1 MAGLRSGSW
10 LFWGEN
16 SPRIATVSV
25 FWVSTSIP
33 LEKSGPEGVGGWGMC
48 FHAWS
53 FPHPS
58 RQFHNTKAPDWATIE
73 HDVFS
78 WPSFSI
84 QFLPGCLPMAFWSQS
99 PALTNRY
106 PCWPS
111 LPLLW
116 KTEGHWK
123 RAPKSSSAVKQDL
136 HGLGWV
142 QTESEKSK
150 ANKLTHTHTQ
160 SKYRERQSIPDKVN
174 AHCELIPCSECSH
187 AILLP
192 AASKSRWLR
201 PICFINFLH
210 DILHYI
216 QG

>member
-16 SPRIATVSV
+16 SPRIATVSI
-25 FWVSTSIP
+25 FWVSTLIP
-33 LEKSGPEGVGGWGMC
+33 LEKSGPEGAGGYVSMPDPFPIRHVSSITLKHLTEQQLSMMC
-48 FHAWS
+48 S
-53 FPHPS
+53 PDHPS
-58 RQFHNTKAPDWATIE
+58 KD
-73 HDVFS
+73 
-78 WPSFSI
+78 SFY
-84 QFLPGCLPMAFWSQS
+84 QVAFRWHSDLSHLHLQTGTHAGPHS
-99 PALTNRY
+99 PF
-106 PCWPS
+106 
-111 LPLLW
+111 LW